1 MKNLSICSALILSAL
16 FFTSCDDF
24 SPNDQGYDDAW
35 SDKKPGLFSS
45 SSYKRGFEQ
54 GQADADMY
62 DAGCYDGYNC
72 NSCAYPNDPFYMDG
86 FELGE
91 KRSRNW

>member
-1 MKNLSICSALILSAL
+1 MNILTMCVFLLSAL
-16 FFTSCDDF
+16 FFTSCDEF

-35 SDKKPGLFSS
+35 GDKKPGLFSS

-62 DAGCYDGYNC
+62 DMGCYDGYNE
-72 NSCAYPNDPFYMDG
+72 NPCAYPHDPFYMDG
-86 FELGE
+86 FKQG
-91 KRSRNW
+91 KRNR